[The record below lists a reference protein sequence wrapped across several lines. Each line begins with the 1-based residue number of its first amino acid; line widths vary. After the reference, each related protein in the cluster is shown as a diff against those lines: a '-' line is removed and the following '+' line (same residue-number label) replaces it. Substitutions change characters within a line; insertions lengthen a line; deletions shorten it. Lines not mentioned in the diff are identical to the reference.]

1 MDPPASPLRRNR
13 IIEDHFRFQSPR
25 PETPE
30 PDSRQGRRNF
40 RALGVQLLDD
50 DGAMSEGFI
59 SCLKHIFGKYC
70 TPRPSTEAAGG
81 LLLPSDDAY
90 LSPEGLDR
98 WAVDTNGMPFDD
110 ETKQELA
117 DFMDVTDDGDLTLY
131 GFLQVYQ
138 LQTENDEEETWKDLA
153 THGFDRTL
161 QLVATRREDEDFEMT
176 PPSQPVRTSGAPK
189 VSWVLNENN
198 ELILQELDH

>member
-1 MDPPASPLRRNR
+1 MDPSRSPIRRNR
-13 IIEDHFRFQSPR
+13 IVEDLSRFQSPLL
-25 PETPE
+25 ETPE
-30 PDSRQGRRNF
+30 PEARQGRRNF
-40 RALGVQLLDD
+40 RALGVQLLDN
-50 DGAMSEGFI
+50 DGAMSERFI

-70 TPRPSTEAAGG
+70 TPRPSAETAGG
-81 LLLPSDDAY
+81 LLVPLENAY
-90 LSPEGLDR
+90 LPQEGLDR
-98 WAVDTNGMPFDD
+98 WAIDTNGMPFDD

-161 QLVATRREDEDFEMT
+161 NLVATRREDDQDYEMAT
-176 PPSQPVRTSGAPK
+176 PPQPPRSSGVGK
-189 VSWVLNENN
+189 TSWVIDDNGE
-198 ELILQELDH
+198 IVMQ